1 MSHPTPESP
10 SAVPALQPGLFPN
23 LKFDILSGFLV
34 FLIAL
39 PLCLAIAN
47 GYRFPPIAG
56 VWTAVLGGILTTFIS
71 NSQMTIKGPAA
82 GMLVIVVGAVNG
94 FEADIVRDRLG
105 NPGATPA
112 EVKEYLDGQPPEVR
126 AEVLRASYLNALGV
140 AVVAG
145 VIQILF
151 GLFRAGKLAEL
162 CPMTPIHALLASIG
176 IIIVFKT
183 GYQLLG
189 TKPPPGN
196 EAIHAVIGFP
206 DAIPRAVRDVTVVG
220 LTGLAI
226 MVAWSFVT
234 NPKLKK
240 VPAQLL
246 VLLACVPLS
255 LALGLDKSFL
265 VPMPDVLGNPSSAFA
280 FPVFDRVATRT
291 GIESVVLFAL
301 IGSLESILSAKAVDL
316 IDPWRRKTDLNRD
329 ILAVGIA
336 NTACA
341 FIGAPP
347 MISEIVR
354 SKANIDNGARTKYAD
369 LFHGLFLLLSAVF
382 LSGLL
387 AYIPLAALAAMLVY
401 TGYRLA
407 HPREFVNTYR
417 IGPEQLV
424 VFLITIVTIL
434 ATDLLIGFL
443 AGVAAK
449 FAFHMLRGVGPGK
462 LFRSDVEVLDQD
474 AAEVELRVR
483 GAAVFSNWLG
493 LKNKILAVADDRAV
507 VVDLSRAQFVDHS
520 TMEKLHELEAEY
532 KAKGRRFEVRGLEN
546 HVAMSG
552 HPLAARRLPRSQ
564 AAAMKEAYPTA

>member
-1 MSHPTPESP
+1 MADPHPATPDAAP
-10 SAVPALQPGLFPN
+10 FRPGLGPN
-23 LKFDILSGFLV
+23 LKFDVLSGFLV

-105 NPGATPA
+105 NHEATSA
-112 EVKEYLDGQPPEVR
+112 QVKDYLDAAPQQER
-126 AEVLRASYLNALGV
+126 DDILRAAYTNTLGV

-145 VIQILF
+145 IIQILF
-151 GLFRAGKLAEL
+151 GLFRAGALAEL

-176 IIIVFKT
+176 IIIVFKMV
-183 GYQLLG
+183 YQLTG
-189 TKPPPGN
+189 TKAPPGD
-196 EAIHAVIGFP
+196 EAIHAVLGVP
-206 DAIPRAVRDVTVVG
+206 AALPNAVRDVTVVG
-220 LTGLAI
+220 LAGLAI
-226 MVAWSFVT
+226 MIGWSFVT
-234 NPKLKK
+234 NKKVKK
-240 VPAQLL
+240 VPAQLV
-246 VLLACVPLS
+246 VLLVCVP
-255 LALGLDKSFL
+255 LALGLGLQDVLNENGKPKFL
-265 VPMPDVLGNPSSAFA
+265 VPMPNVLADPASAFA
-280 FPVFDRVATRT
+280 FPVFDRVTTWT
-291 GIESVVLFAL
+291 GIQSIILFAL

-316 IDPWRRKTDLNRD
+316 IDPYRRKTDLNRD
-329 ILAVGIA
+329 ILAVGVA

-369 LFHGLFLLLSAVF
+369 LFHGLFLLLAAVF
-382 LSGLL
+382 LSSLL

-407 HPREFVNTYR
+407 HPREFVNTYK

-443 AGVAAK
+443 AGVGAK
-449 FAFHMLRGVGPGK
+449 FLFHLLRGVGPGK
-462 LFRSDVEVLDQD
+462 LFRSDVEIIDQD
-474 AAEVELRVR
+474 EKEVELRVR

-493 LKNKILAVADDRAV
+493 LKKKILAVADGKAV
-507 VVDLSRAQFVDHS
+507 IIDLSRTKFVDHS
-520 TMEKLHELEAEY
+520 TMEKLHELEMEY
-532 KAKGRRFEVRGLEN
+532 RAKGRVFEVRGLDK
-546 HVAMSG
+546 HVPVSN
-552 HPLAARRLPRSQ
+552 HPLAARKLGDEKVPVG
-564 AAAMKEAYPTA
+564 

>member
-1 MSHPTPESP
+1 MAETP
-10 SAVPALQPGLFPN
+10 PAPPAAPDAEPFRPGFGPN
-23 LKFDILSGFLV
+23 LKYDILSGFLV

-39 PLCLAIAN
+39 PLCLAIAS

-94 FEADIVRDRLG
+94 FEADIVRDLMG
-105 NPGATPA
+105 DPGATPA
-112 EVKEYLDGQPPEVR
+112 QVEDYLKAQPSGVR
-126 AEVLRASYLNALGV
+126 ADVLRAAYVNTLGV

-206 DAIPRAVRDVTVVG
+206 DAFPRAVRDVTIVG

-226 MVAWSFVT
+226 MIGWSFVT
-234 NPKLKK
+234 SRKLKK

-246 VLLACVPLS
+246 VLLVCVPLS
-255 LALGLDKSFL
+255 IVLGLDKSFL
-265 VPMPDVLGNPSSAFA
+265 VPMPDVLGDPASAFA
-280 FPVFDRVATRT
+280 FPVFDRVMTRT
-291 GIESVVLFAL
+291 GVESIVLFAL

-316 IDPWRRKTDLNRD
+316 IDPFKRKTDLNRD
-329 ILAVGIA
+329 ILAVGIG

-369 LFHGLFLLLSAVF
+369 LFHGVFLLLAAVF
-382 LSGLL
+382 LSSLL
-387 AYIPLAALAAMLVY
+387 AKIPLAALAAMLVY

-407 HPREFVNTYR
+407 HPREFVNTYK

-434 ATDLLIGFL
+434 ATDLLVGFL

-449 FAFHMLRGVGPGK
+449 FFFHLLRGVGPGK
-462 LFRSDVEVLDQD
+462 LFRSDVEIIDQD
-474 AAEVELRVR
+474 ETEVELRVR

-493 LKNKILAVADDRAV
+493 LKTKILAVADHRAV
-507 VVDLSRAQFVDHS
+507 IIDLSRTRFVDHS
-520 TMEKLHELEAEY
+520 TMEKLHELEKEFRD
-532 KAKGRRFEVRGLEN
+532 KGRRFEVRGLEN
-546 HVAMSG
+546 HVPVSN
-552 HPLAARRLPRSQ
+552 HPLAARRLGDEKMPVG
-564 AAAMKEAYPTA
+564 